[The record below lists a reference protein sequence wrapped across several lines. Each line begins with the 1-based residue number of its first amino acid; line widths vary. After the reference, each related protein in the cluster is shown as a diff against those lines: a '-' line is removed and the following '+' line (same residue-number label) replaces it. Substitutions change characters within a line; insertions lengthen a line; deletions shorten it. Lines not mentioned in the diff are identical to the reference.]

1 MTNRHRVIAG
11 TTRSDQGEEMTAAM
25 TDSVFVDIDGLVAG
39 YDPLDP
45 VLTDFTLTIDK
56 GEFVSVLGPSGC
68 GKSTLLAV
76 LSGLR
81 APFGGR
87 VSIAGHRLYE
97 KGTDPGRL
105 GYVFQ
110 DHRLL
115 PWRTVR
121 QNIELAL
128 KAADVPR
135 GEWNDRVERFLK
147 MLHIEQHADAWPLNL
162 SGGQRQRASIARAL
176 AIDPLYVLM
185 DEPFSTLDEVT
196 ARTMRE
202 ELLQIWQGSGKTIIF
217 VTHSIQEAIFLG
229 DRVFALTAN
238 PGRLYRT
245 VDIPLPRPR
254 NWDDPALAEVERS
267 LVEDLLV
274 QWGRGSEDDKE

>member
-1 MTNRHRVIAG
+1 MPRHLGYGFHNQR
-11 TTRSDQGEEMTAAM
+11 EEMTTAM

-39 YDPLDP
+39 YDPSDP
-45 VLTDFTLTIDK
+45 VLTDFTLSIDK

-81 APFGGR
+81 PPFGGR
-87 VSIAGHRLYE
+87 VSIAGQRLYE

-128 KAADVPR
+128 HAAGIPR
-135 GEWNDRVERFLK
+135 DKWGDRVEHFLT

-202 ELLQIWQGSGKTIIF
+202 ELLQIWKGSGKTIIF
-217 VTHSIQEAIFLG
+217 VTHSIREAIFLG

-245 VDIPLPRPR
+245 VDVPLARPR
-254 NWDDPALAEVERS
+254 SWDDPALAELERS
-267 LVEDLLV
+267 LIDDLLV
-274 QWGRGSEDDKE
+274 RWGRGSDDDAN

>member
-1 MTNRHRVIAG
+1 MTTA
-11 TTRSDQGEEMTAAM
+11 TTR
-25 TDSVFVDIDGLVAG
+25 SVFVDIDGLVAG
-39 YDPLDP
+39 YDPSEP
-45 VLTDFTLTIDK
+45 VLTDFTLSVDK
-56 GEFVSVLGPSGC
+56 GEFVCVLGPSGC
-68 GKSTLLAV
+68 GKSTLLGV

-87 VSIAGHRLYE
+87 VSVAGQQLYQ
-97 KGTDPGRL
+97 KDTDPGRL

-121 QNIELAL
+121 QNINLAL
-128 KAADVPR
+128 QAADVPR
-135 GEWNDRVERFLK
+135 DEWDGRVERYLT

-202 ELLQIWQGSGKTIIF
+202 ELLQIWEGSGKTIIF
-217 VTHSIQEAIFLG
+217 VTHSIREAIFLG
-229 DRVFALTAN
+229 DRIFALTAN

-245 VDIPLPRPR
+245 VDVPLARPR
-254 NWDDPALAEVERS
+254 SWDDPALAELERS
-267 LVEDLLV
+267 LIDDLLV
-274 QWGRGSEDDKE
+274 QWGRGTADHAS

>member
-1 MTNRHRVIAG
+1 MT
-11 TTRSDQGEEMTAAM
+11 TA
-25 TDSVFVDIDGLVAG
+25 TKDSVFVDIDRLVAG
-39 YDPLDP
+39 YDPTDP
-45 VLTDFTLTIDK
+45 VFTDFTLSIDK
-56 GEFVSVLGPSGC
+56 GEFVCVLGPSGC
-68 GKSTLLAV
+68 GKSTLLSV

-87 VSIAGHRLYE
+87 VAVAGQTLYE

-128 KAADVPR
+128 NAAGIPR
-135 GEWNDRVERFLK
+135 SEWGDRVHRYLT
-147 MLHIEQHADAWPLNL
+147 MLHIDQHVDAWPLNL

-202 ELLQIWQGSGKTIIF
+202 ELLQIWEGSGKTVIF
-217 VTHSIQEAIFLG
+217 VTHSIREAIFLG
-229 DRVFALTAN
+229 DRIFALTAN

-245 VDIPLPRPR
+245 VDVSLVRPR
-254 NWDDPALAEVERS
+254 SWDDPALAELERA
-267 LVEDLLV
+267 LIDDLLV
-274 QWGRGSEDDKE
+274 QWGRGNNGDAN